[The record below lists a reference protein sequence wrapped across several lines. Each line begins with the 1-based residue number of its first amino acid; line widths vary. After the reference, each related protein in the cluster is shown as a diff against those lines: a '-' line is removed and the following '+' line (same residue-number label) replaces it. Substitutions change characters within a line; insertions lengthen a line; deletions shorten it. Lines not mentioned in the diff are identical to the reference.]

1 MDSREGSTQSQK
13 PMSRAETK
21 NSIFTVWLNLNGSA
35 GPTFGCC
42 GTKGFHQLGS
52 LKSGLQVSTE

>member
-1 MDSREGSTQSQK
+1 MESREGPTQSQK

-21 NSIFTVWLNLNGSA
+21 NSIFTVWLNLKGSA
-35 GPTFGCC
+35 DPTLGCH
-42 GTKGFHQLGS
+42 GTKGFLQLGS